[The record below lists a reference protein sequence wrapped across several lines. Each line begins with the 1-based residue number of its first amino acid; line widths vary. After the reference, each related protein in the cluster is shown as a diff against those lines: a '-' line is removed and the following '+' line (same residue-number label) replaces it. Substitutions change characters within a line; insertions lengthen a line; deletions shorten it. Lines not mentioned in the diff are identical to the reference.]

1 MYNIPIIMFLYKQ
14 DMPYSATPPHTQTT
28 SHSNYIPITGCA
40 KFMYSLLLY
49 YRNSTIAKTLLT
61 RIFEHANM
69 NCYKHH
75 FSSLLWLHSSF
86 VSSLQSPHWLLLSH
100 TEELGVQ
107 NPFRQRNSFS
117 VHSKFKS
124 NRDHI
129 IKVAVYSKNKVKRSL
144 NTVAKSNVFGSAWC
158 KVWTQRDQF
167 SGDTPQ
173 SL

>member
-1 MYNIPIIMFLYKQ
+1 MCIR
-14 DMPYSATPPHTQTT
+14 DS
-28 SHSNYIPITGCA
+28 YIPITGCA

-49 YRNSTIAKTLLT
+49 YRNSTTAKTLLT
-61 RIFEHANM
+61 RIFEYANM
-69 NCYKHH
+69 NCYKHY

-107 NPFRQRNSFS
+107 NPFRQRNSSS
-117 VHSKFKS
+117 VHSKFKL
-124 NRDHI
+124 NRHHI
-129 IKVAVYSKNKVKRSL
+129 IKVYSRLWSVEVYIEQGQKVTEHCTTSVK
-144 NTVAKSNVFGSAWC
+144 VFGSTWC

-173 SL
+173 